1 MITEKDLEAEFL
13 RDTGLYRT
21 SPVGSNADNH
31 YKEFYNWCIEKLLEY
46 KNNDNKKDI
55 LSGI

>member
-13 RDTGLYRT
+13 KDTGLYRI
-21 SPVGSNADNH
+21 SPIGDFGNSH
-31 YKEFYNWCIEKLLEY
+31 SSEFNKWCIEKLLEY

-55 LSGI
+55 LPT

>member
-13 RDTGLYRT
+13 KDTGLYRIA
-21 SPVGSNADNH
+21 PVAYTNNH
-31 YKEFYNWCIEKLLEY
+31 SSEFNKWCIEKLLEY

-55 LSGI
+55 LPSN